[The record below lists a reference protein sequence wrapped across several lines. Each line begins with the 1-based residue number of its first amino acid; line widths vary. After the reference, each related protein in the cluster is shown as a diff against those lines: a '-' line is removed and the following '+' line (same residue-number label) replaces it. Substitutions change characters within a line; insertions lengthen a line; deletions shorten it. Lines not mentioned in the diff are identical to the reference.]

1 MVYVRPQGPSNA
13 SFFLQEP
20 HENWILFTGL
30 IVDNEGN
37 NVLCQIVNKL
47 NSMTISF
54 ILIKRT
60 VVIEILKIEW
70 LEFELY
76 KSDVDI
82 SNA

>member
-1 MVYVRPQGPSNA
+1 MYGHKDPQMPH
-13 SFFLQEP
+13 FFLQEP
-20 HENWILFTGL
+20 QENWILFTGL

-37 NVLCQIVNKL
+37 KVLCQIVNKL

-60 VVIEILKIEW
+60 VVIETLKIEW

-76 KSDVDI
+76 
-82 SNA
+82 